1 VRLAVSVAALAL
13 AAVAVA
19 GGASSS
25 SSAAAPTG
33 LRAFVL
39 RPGEAVPADH
49 TYAQLPAF
57 AWTGVHGASSYE
69 LQLATSPSFVDATIV
84 EDAKGLVV
92 PAASL
97 QVQVPWMTGSP
108 YALWVHVRSVVD
120 GRVSPWSKPFGF
132 NTAWQQVP
140 RQLPTPTGLVRWT
153 PVDGATSYE
162 VLFLDTPGHYTMKF
176 TTLTNVADE
185 REYWT
190 FHPADAAVI
199 HWRVRAVRTTQT
211 AALRNGVP
219 VTAYG
224 PYSPVYT
231 TRNAAAAA
239 AAAGRLRGAAEVSDT
254 ASARAPHALTPGFAW
269 TGTAGAD
276 GSVSNQG
283 LYRAYVFSDRGCV
296 NQVMAGSVVGSP
308 AWAPRDV
315 DPLALPGT
323 AKDLDKAAAGG
334 HLGFGP
340 QGTAFSA
347 DASPLTPSES
357 QPIGGAPAADA
368 ATAAGGTTGPSGSDI
383 GNRDVTLPDNGWPQG
398 RYWWT
403 VVPVAAVEVVPENGT
418 PGDSDAIEYHD
429 LELPQDACAAGQ
441 VWSFGVQSQPVTTA
455 AATPLVS
462 GLVAGP
468 RIVAAASRVPSFA
481 QLPLITWRPALG
493 AISYQVQLSRK
504 LYPWNA
510 ARTTRAVVPSAV
522 LPLTKHDVGTWY
534 YRVRG
539 VNPDLPQAAQAM
551 AWSKP
556 VAVRITGDRF
566 VVLG

>member
-1 VRLAVSVAALAL
+1 MRLAVAVAALAL

-39 RPGEAVPADH
+39 RPGEPVPADH

-57 AWTGVHGASSYE
+57 AWTGVHGASGYE
-69 LQLATSPSFVDATIV
+69 LQLATSPSFADGTIV
-84 EDAKGLVV
+84 KDVKGLAV

-97 QVQVPWMTGSP
+97 QVQVPWMTGNP
-108 YALWVHVRSVVD
+108 YALWVHVRSVAG

-140 RQLPTPTGLVRWT
+140 RQLPAPTGLVRWT

-162 VLFLDTPGHYTMKF
+162 VLYLDTPGHWTMKF

-190 FHPADAAVI
+190 FHPAAAAAI

-224 PYSPVYT
+224 PYSPVFT
-231 TRNAAAAA
+231 TRNTITP
-239 AAAGRLRGAAEVSDT
+239 AAGRLAASAEVSDT
-254 ASARAPHALTPGFAW
+254 SSASAPHALTPGFAW
-269 TGTAGAD
+269 KGATGAD
-276 GSVSNQG
+276 GAASNEG
-283 LYRAYVFSDRGCV
+283 LWRAYVYSDRGCV

-315 DPLALPGT
+315 DPLALPAT
-323 AKDLDKAAAGG
+323 AKDLAAAVAGG

-340 QGTAFSA
+340 QGPAFSA
-347 DASPLTPSES
+347 DATPLTPSES
-357 QPIGGAPAADA
+357 QPVGGAAA
-368 ATAAGGTTGPSGSDI
+368 ATAGAAAGATTSSSGGAT
-383 GNRDVTLPDNGWPQG
+383 GNRDVTLPDNGWPHG

-403 VVPVAAVEVVPENGT
+403 VVPVAAVDVPPPDGT

-429 LELPQDACAAGQ
+429 LVLPQDACAAGQ
-441 VWSFGVQSQPVTTA
+441 VWSFGVQSQPVTTTA
-455 AATPLVS
+455 STPLVS

-468 RIVAAASRVPSFA
+468 RIVAAATRVPSFA

-522 LPLTKHDVGTWY
+522 LPLTKRDVGTWY

-556 VAVRITGDRF
+556 VAVRITGDQF

>member
-1 VRLAVSVAALAL
+1 VRLAVAVAALAL

-39 RPGEAVPADH
+39 RPNEAVPANH

-57 AWTGVHGASSYE
+57 AWTSVRAASSYE
-69 LQLATSPSFVDATIV
+69 LQLATSPSFADGTIV
-84 EDAKGLVV
+84 KDAKGLAV

-97 QVQVPWMTGSP
+97 QVQVPWMTGNP
-108 YALWVHVRSVVD
+108 YALWVHVRSVAG

-140 RQLPTPTGLVRWT
+140 RQLTAPTGLVRWT
-153 PVDGATSYE
+153 PVEGATSYE
-162 VLFLDTPGHYTMKF
+162 VLFLDTPGNWKMKF

-211 AALRNGVP
+211 ATLKNGVP

-224 PYSPVYT
+224 PYSPVLT
-231 TRNAAAAA
+231 TRNPLASAT
-239 AAAGRLRGAAEVSDT
+239 GRLAASAEVSDT
-254 ASARAPHALTPGFAW
+254 ASASAPHALTPGFAW
-269 TGTAGAD
+269 TGATGAD
-276 GSVSNQG
+276 GSTSNEG
-283 LYRAYVFSDRGCV
+283 LWRAYVYSDRGCV

-323 AKDLDKAAAGG
+323 AKELGEALAGG
-334 HLGFGP
+334 HLDFGP
-340 QGTAFSA
+340 QGTAFAA
-347 DASPLTPSES
+347 DATPLTPSES
-357 QPIGGAPAADA
+357 QAVGGAAVPPTGGGDA
-368 ATAAGGTTGPSGSDI
+368 TTSPSSTVT

-403 VVPVAAVEVVPENGT
+403 VVPVAAVDVVPKDGT
-418 PGDSDAIEYHD
+418 PGESDTIEYHD

-441 VWSFGVQSQPVTTA
+441 VWSFGVQSQPVTTTA
-455 AATPLVS
+455 STPLVS
-462 GLVAGP
+462 GLAAGP
-468 RIVAAASRVPSFA
+468 RIVAAATRVPSFA

-504 LYPWNA
+504 LYPWGA
-510 ARTTRAVVPSAV
+510 SRTMRAVVPSAV

-539 VNPDLPQAAQAM
+539 VNPDLPPAAQAM